1 MKLDAILGEMFTF
14 EYLVPR
20 VAFGALS
27 NVMAVLCSLLVE
39 EQTAGRVRQSAWKG
53 EAARVRH
60 GTVRQGRRGCKDT
73 ARMES

>member
-1 MKLDAILGEMFTF
+1 MKLDAILGKMFTF

-39 EQTAGRVRQSAWKG
+39 EQTAGRVRQGVHVVQQARGVHAGRAW
-53 EAARVRH
+53 
-60 GTVRQGRRGCKDT
+60 QGVLAMQCKVH
-73 ARMES
+73 